1 MRILLLSDIHGNLP
15 ALIAIDRFFADNF
28 ADKPF
33 DAICNCGDST
43 VYAPFPNET
52 LQWLQ
57 DRKTYSILGNTDQ
70 KVITLLQ
77 GETFK
82 KPHDEEKRIMYR
94 STVQALNARSKEYLL
109 SLEDSQI
116 LELGD
121 FTIGLFHG
129 SPDHP
134 RELLFAHTPDS
145 RFQELSQ
152 LSHCEIVVTGH
163 SHTPYHKHIQ
173 ATHFINPGSVGRMLD
188 GNPEASCA
196 TLTLS
201 GQDIEVDLHR
211 IPYPVEEV
219 ITVLRR
225 QHLPEIYTDMF
236 RQGRKLN

>member
-1 MRILLLSDIHGNLP
+1 MRILLLSDIHGNIP
-15 ALIAIDRFFADNF
+15 ALNAIDRFFADLS
-28 ADKPF
+28 AAPF
-33 DAICNCGDST
+33 DAILNCGDST

-57 DRKTYSILGNTDQ
+57 TKKAYSVLGNTDQ

-77 GETFK
+77 GKSFK
-82 KPHDEEKRIMYR
+82 KPHNEEKRIMYR
-94 STVQALNARSKEYLL
+94 STVEALTETNRRYLL
-109 SLEDSQI
+109 SLEDAQKV
-116 LELGD
+116 ELGGV
-121 FTIGLFHG
+121 TIGLYHG

-134 RELLFAHTPDS
+134 RELLYADTPDN

-152 LSHCEIVVTGH
+152 LTTCRIVVTGH
-163 SHTPYHKHIQ
+163 SHSPYHKIFA
-173 ATHFINPGSVGRMLD
+173 ATHFINPGSAGRMFD

-201 GQDIEVDLHR
+201 GEEIQVDHYR

-219 ITVLRR
+219 VAAL
-225 QHLPEIYTDMF
+225 QHLKLPAIYNDMF

>member
-15 ALIAIDRFFADNF
+15 ALLAIDRFF

-57 DRKTYSILGNTDQ
+57 NKQVLSVLGNTDQ

-77 GETFK
+77 GQTFK
-82 KPHDEEKRIMYR
+82 KPHDEEKRMMYR
-94 STVQALNARSKEYLL
+94 STVEALNEQSKDYLL
-109 SLEDSQI
+109 SLADSQVI
-116 LELGD
+116 DFGD
-121 FTIGLFHG
+121 ITIGLFHG

-145 RFQELSQ
+145 RFLELSQ
-152 LSHCEIVVTGH
+152 PSKYRIVVTGH
-163 SHTPYHKHIQ
+163 SHSPYHKHIDG
-173 ATHFINPGSVGRMLD
+173 THFINSGSAGRMFD

-196 TLTLS
+196 TLTLAE
-201 GQDIEVDLHR
+201 GHIKVELHR
-211 IPYPVEEV
+211 ISYPVEEV
-219 ITVLRR
+219 VTVLR
-225 QHLPEIYTDMF
+225 QQQLPEIYSDMF

>member
-15 ALIAIDRFFADNF
+15 ALNAIDRFFTDISST
-28 ADKPF
+28 PF

-57 DRKTYSILGNTDQ
+57 DRKAYSILGNTDF

-77 GETFK
+77 GGTFN
-82 KPHDEEKRIMYR
+82 KPHNEEKRIMYR
-94 STVQALNARSKEYLL
+94 STVQTLNTQNKEYLF
-109 SLEDSQI
+109 SLTDSQI
-116 LELGD
+116 LNIHNI
-121 FTIGLFHG
+121 TIGLFHG

-134 RELLFAHTPDS
+134 RELLFADTPDS
-145 RFQELSQ
+145 RFRELS
-152 LSHCEIVVTGH
+152 LLTDCRIVITGH
-163 SHTPYHKHIQ
+163 SHSPYYKHIHG
-173 ATHFINPGSVGRMLD
+173 THFINPGSAGRMFD
-188 GNPEASCA
+188 GNPAASCA
-196 TLTLS
+196 TLTLK
-201 GQDIEVDLHR
+201 GEDIQVDLHR

-219 ITVLRR
+219 AIAIRQ

>member
-15 ALIAIDRFFADNF
+15 ALMAIDQFFADN
-28 ADKPF
+28 PF

-57 DRKTYSILGNTDQ
+57 DKNTYSILGNTDH

-82 KPHDEEKRIMYR
+82 KPHDEEKRIMYL
-94 STVQALNARSKEYLL
+94 STVQALNADSREYLL
-109 SLEDSQI
+109 SLQDSQI
-116 LELGD
+116 FQLGNY
-121 FTIGLFHG
+121 TIGLFHG

-134 RELLFAHTPDS
+134 RELLFAHTPDT

-152 LSHCEIVVTGH
+152 LTNCQIIASGH
-163 SHTPYHKHIQ
+163 SHSPYHKYIDN
-173 ATHFINPGSVGRMLD
+173 THFINPGSAGRMFD

-196 TLTLS
+196 TITLS
-201 GQDIEVDLHR
+201 DEDIKVELHR
-211 IPYPVEEV
+211 IPYPVEVVVAE
-219 ITVLRR
+219 LHRH
-225 QHLPEIYTDMF
+225 HLPEIYTDMF

>member
-15 ALIAIDRFFADNF
+15 ALLAIDGFFRDSL
-28 ADKPF
+28 F
-33 DAICNCGDST
+33 DAVCNCGDST

-57 DRKTYSILGNTDQ
+57 DRDAYSILGNTDH
-70 KVITLLQ
+70 KVLTLLQ
-77 GETFK
+77 GKSFK

-94 STVQALNARSKEYLL
+94 STVQALNAQSKEYLL
-109 SLEDSQI
+109 SLEDSRI
-116 LELGD
+116 VELGD
-121 FTIGLFHG
+121 LTIGLFHG

-134 RELLFAHTPDS
+134 RELLFAQSPDS

-152 LSHCEIVVTGH
+152 MTKCRIIVTGH
-163 SHTPYHKHIQ
+163 SHSPYYKQ
-173 ATHFINPGSVGRMLD
+173 VQGTHFINPGSAGRMFD

-196 TLTLS
+196 TLNIS
-201 GQDIEVDLHR
+201 EGDIEVNLHR

-219 ITVLRR
+219 VTVLR
-225 QHLPEIYTDMF
+225 QQQLPVIYTDMF

>member
-1 MRILLLSDIHGNLP
+1 M
-15 ALIAIDRFFADNF
+15 AIDRFFSDR
-28 ADKPF
+28 PF

-57 DRKTYSILGNTDQ
+57 DREAYSILGNTDQ

-77 GETFK
+77 GKSFK

-109 SLEDSQI
+109 SLEDSRI
-116 LELGD
+116 VELAD
-121 FTIGLFHG
+121 LSIGLFHG

-134 RELLFAHTPDS
+134 RELLFAQTPDA
-145 RFQELSQ
+145 RFQELSRVTK
-152 LSHCEIVVTGH
+152 CRIIVTGH
-163 SHTPYHKHIQ
+163 SHSPYYKQIQ
-173 ATHFINPGSVGRMLD
+173 ATHFINPGSVGRMFD
-188 GNPEASCA
+188 GNPDASCA

-201 GQDIEVDLHR
+201 GGDIQVDLHR

-219 ITVLRR
+219 VTLLR
-225 QHLPEIYTDMF
+225 QQQLPDIYSDMF
-236 RQGRKLN
+236 RQGQKLN

>member
-1 MRILLLSDIHGNLP
+1 MRILLLSDIHGNIP
-15 ALIAIDRFFADNF
+15 ALMAIDRFFADLSNT
-28 ADKPF
+28 PF

-57 DRKTYSILGNTDQ
+57 EKKAHSVRGNTDQ

-77 GETFK
+77 GKSFK
-82 KPHDEEKRIMYR
+82 KPHNEEKRIMYR
-94 STVQALNARSKEYLL
+94 STVEALTETNKRYLL
-109 SLEDSQI
+109 SLKDA
-116 LELGD
+116 LTMGLGGVS
-121 FTIGLFHG
+121 IGLFHG

-134 RELLFAHTPDS
+134 RELLFADTPDS
-145 RFQELSQ
+145 RFEELSQ
-152 LSHCEIVVTGH
+152 LTPCRIVVTGH
-163 SHTPYHKHIQ
+163 SHSPYHKIFA
-173 ATHFINPGSVGRMLD
+173 ATHFINPGSAGRMFD

-201 GQDIEVDLHR
+201 GKEILVDHYR

-219 ITVLRR
+219 VAALRQ
-225 QHLPEIYTDMF
+225 QHLPEIYSDMF

>member
-15 ALIAIDRFFADNF
+15 ALIAIDRFFADF
-28 ADKPF
+28 TDPF

-52 LQWLQ
+52 IQWLQ
-57 DRKTYSILGNTDQ
+57 DRKAYSILGNTDH

-94 STVQALNARSKEYLL
+94 STVLALNAQSKEYLL
-109 SLEDSQI
+109 SLENSQI
-116 LELGD
+116 LNLEGSA
-121 FTIGLFHG
+121 IGLFHG

-134 RELLFAHTPDS
+134 RELLFADTPDS

-152 LSHCEIVVTGH
+152 LSSCQIVITGH
-163 SHTPYHKHIQ
+163 SHSPYHKHIHG
-173 ATHFINPGSVGRMLD
+173 THFINPGSAGRMFD
-188 GNPEASCA
+188 GNPAASCA

-201 GQDIEVDLHR
+201 QQDIQVDLHR

-219 ITVLRR
+219 VTALQQ
-225 QHLPEIYTDMF
+225 QHLPEIYTEMF

>member
-1 MRILLLSDIHGNLP
+1 MRLLLLSDIHGNIP
-15 ALIAIDRFFADNF
+15 ALIAIDRFFADF
-28 ADKPF
+28 TDTPF

-43 VYAPFPNET
+43 VYGPFPNET

-57 DRKTYSILGNTDQ
+57 SRKAFSILGNTDH

-77 GETFK
+77 GKSFK

-94 STVQALNARSKEYLL
+94 SPVEALNSQSKDYLL
-109 SLEDSQI
+109 SLKDTQQ
-116 LELGD
+116 LELEGL
-121 FTIGLFHG
+121 TIGLFHG

-145 RFQELSQ
+145 RFQELSL
-152 LSHCEIVVTGH
+152 LSSCRIVITGH
-163 SHTPYHKHIQ
+163 SHSPYHKQIHT
-173 ATHFINPGSVGRMLD
+173 THFINPGSAGRMFD
-188 GNPEASCA
+188 GNPDASCA

-201 GQDIEVDLHR
+201 GEDIKVDLHR

-219 ITVLRR
+219 VSALQH
-225 QHLPEIYTDMF
+225 QHLPQIYSEMF

>member
-15 ALIAIDRFFADNF
+15 ALMAIDHYFT
-28 ADKPF
+28 DKSF

-57 DRKTYSILGNTDQ
+57 DRQAYSILGNTDH

-77 GETFK
+77 GKNFK

-94 STVQALNARSKEYLL
+94 STVQALNDESKKHLL
-109 SLEDSQI
+109 SLGNSQI
-116 LELGD
+116 IEFGD
-121 FTIGLFHG
+121 YTIGLFHG

-134 RELLFAHTPDS
+134 RELLFAQTQDS

-152 LSHCEIVVTGH
+152 LTNCRIVVTGH
-163 SHTPYHKHIQ
+163 SHSPYYKNIQ
-173 ATHFINPGSVGRMLD
+173 GTHFINPGSAGRMFD

-201 GQDIEVDLHR
+201 GQDIQVSLQR
-211 IPYPVEEV
+211 IPYPVEDV
-219 ITVLRR
+219 VTALRQ

>member
-1 MRILLLSDIHGNLP
+1 MRLLLLSDIHGNIP
-15 ALIAIDRFFADNF
+15 ALMAIERFFADR
-28 ADKPF
+28 PF

-43 VYAPFPNET
+43 VYGPFPNET

-57 DRKTYSILGNTDQ
+57 NRKAFSILGNTDH

-77 GETFK
+77 GKSFK
-82 KPHDEEKRIMYR
+82 KPHNEEKRIMYR
-94 STVQALNARSKEYLL
+94 STVEALNSQSKEYLL
-109 SLEDSQI
+109 SLKDSQI
-116 LELGD
+116 LELGG

-152 LSHCEIVVTGH
+152 LLNCRIVITGH
-163 SHTPYHKHIQ
+163 SHSPYHKQIQ
-173 ATHFINPGSVGRMLD
+173 TTHFINPGSAGRMFD

-201 GQDIEVDLHR
+201 GEDIKVDLHR

-219 ITVLRR
+219 VTALQQ
-225 QHLPEIYTDMF
+225 QHLPGIYSDMF

>member
-15 ALIAIDRFFADNF
+15 ALLAIDRFFADQ
-28 ADKPF
+28 PF

-57 DRKTYSILGNTDQ
+57 DKKVISVLGNTDQ

-77 GETFK
+77 GQTFK
-82 KPHDEEKRIMYR
+82 KPHDEEKRMMYR
-94 STVQALNARSKEYLL
+94 STVEALNEQSKDYLL
-109 SLEDSQI
+109 SLADSQVI
-116 LELGD
+116 EFD
-121 FTIGLFHG
+121 DITIGLFHG

-145 RFQELSQ
+145 RFLELSQ
-152 LSHCEIVVTGH
+152 PSKYHIVVTGH
-163 SHTPYHKHIQ
+163 SHSPYHKYID
-173 ATHFINPGSVGRMLD
+173 ATHFINPGSAGRMFD

-196 TLTLS
+196 TLTLTE
-201 GQDIEVDLHR
+201 GHIKVELHR
-211 IPYPVEEV
+211 ISYPVEEV
-219 ITVLRR
+219 VTVLR
-225 QHLPEIYTDMF
+225 QQQLPEIYSDMF

>member
-15 ALIAIDRFFADNF
+15 ALIAIDRFF

-57 DRKTYSILGNTDQ
+57 DRKAYSVLGNTDQ

-77 GETFK
+77 GKTFR

-94 STVQALNARSKEYLL
+94 STVQALNLKSKQYLL

-121 FTIGLFHG
+121 FTVGLFHG

-134 RELLFAHTPDS
+134 RELLFADTPDT

-152 LSHCEIVVTGH
+152 LSKCQIVVTGH
-163 SHTPYHKHIQ
+163 SHSPYHKHIQ
-173 ATHFINPGSVGRMLD
+173 ATHFINPGSVGRMFD

-201 GQDIEVDLHR
+201 GQDIEVALHR

-219 ITVLRR
+219 ITVLR
-225 QHLPEIYTDMF
+225 QHHMPEIYTDMF

>member
-1 MRILLLSDIHGNLP
+1 MRLLLLSDIHGNLP
-15 ALIAIDRFFADNF
+15 ALLAIDRFFADR
-28 ADKPF
+28 PF

-57 DRKTYSILGNTDQ
+57 DRQAYSILGNTDQ

-77 GETFK
+77 GKNFK

-94 STVQALNARSKEYLL
+94 STVQALNEESKHHLL
-109 SLEDSQI
+109 SLRDSQKLDI
-116 LELGD
+116 GG

-134 RELLFAHTPDS
+134 RELLFAQTPDA
-145 RFQELSQ
+145 RFDELSRVTT
-152 LSHCEIVVTGH
+152 CRIVVTGH

-173 ATHFINPGSVGRMLD
+173 ATHFVNPGSVGRMFD

-196 TLTLS
+196 ILTLS
-201 GQDIEVDLHR
+201 GGDIEVALHR

-219 ITVLRR
+219 VTVLR
-225 QHLPEIYTDMF
+225 QHHLPEIYTEMF

>member
-15 ALIAIDRFFADNF
+15 ALMAIDRFFRDR
-28 ADKPF
+28 PF

-57 DRKTYSILGNTDQ
+57 DRGAYSILGNTDH

-77 GETFK
+77 GKSFK
-82 KPHDEEKRIMYR
+82 KPHNEEKRIMYR
-94 STVQALNARSKEYLL
+94 STVEALNLPSKEYLL
-109 SLEDSQI
+109 SLEDSWI
-116 LELGD
+116 MELGD
-121 FTIGLFHG
+121 FTVGLFHG

-134 RELLFAHTPDS
+134 RELLFAQTPDN

-152 LSHCEIVVTGH
+152 VTRCQIVVTGH
-163 SHTPYHKHIQ
+163 SHSPYYKQIQ
-173 ATHFINPGSVGRMLD
+173 GTHFINPGSTGRMFD

-196 TLTLS
+196 VLTLS
-201 GQDIEVDLHR
+201 GEDIQVDLHR

-219 ITVLRR
+219 VTVLR
-225 QHLPEIYTDMF
+225 QQQLPDIYTDMF

>member
-1 MRILLLSDIHGNLP
+1 MRLLLLSDIHGNLP
-15 ALIAIDRFFADNF
+15 ALIAIDRFFADIHLS
-28 ADKPF
+28 F

-57 DRKTYSILGNTDQ
+57 ERHAHSILGNTDH
-70 KVITLLQ
+70 KVLTLLQ
-77 GETFK
+77 GKTFN

-94 STVQALNARSKEYLL
+94 STVQALNEQSKEYLI
-109 SLEDSQI
+109 SLTDSLT
-116 LELGD
+116 LELGGL
-121 FTIGLFHG
+121 TIGLFHG

-134 RELLFAHTPDS
+134 RELLFAQTSDT
-145 RFQELSQ
+145 RFEELSRITD
-152 LSHCEIVVTGH
+152 CRIVVTGH
-163 SHTPYHKHIQ
+163 SHSPYHKHIQ
-173 ATHFINPGSVGRMLD
+173 GTHFINPGSAGRMFD

-201 GQDIEVDLHR
+201 EQGVQVSLHR

-219 ITVLRR
+219 VTALQQ

>member
-15 ALIAIDRFFADNF
+15 ALIAIDRFFADI
-28 ADKPF
+28 DLSF

-57 DRKTYSILGNTDQ
+57 ERSAYSILGNTDH
-70 KVITLLQ
+70 KVLTLLQ
-77 GETFK
+77 GKTFN

-94 STVQALNARSKEYLL
+94 STVQALNEPSKEYLRSLTDSLILKLIGL
-109 SLEDSQI
+109 S
-116 LELGD
+116 
-121 FTIGLFHG
+121 IGLFHG

-134 RELLFAHTPDS
+134 RELLFAQTPDT

-152 LSHCEIVVTGH
+152 ITNCQVVVTGH
-163 SHTPYHKHIQ
+163 SHSPYHKHIQ
-173 ATHFINPGSVGRMLD
+173 GTHFINPGSAGRMFD

-201 GQDIEVDLHR
+201 EDEVQVSLHR

-219 ITVLRR
+219 VAALQQ

>member
-15 ALIAIDRFFADNF
+15 ALIAIDRFFADVT
-28 ADKPF
+28 DTPF

-52 LQWLQ
+52 LQWLR
-57 DRKTYSILGNTDQ
+57 DKKTYSIRGNTDY

-82 KPHDEEKRIMYR
+82 KPHNEEKRIMYR
-94 STVQALNARSKEYLL
+94 STVQALNDQSKEYLL
-109 SLEDSQI
+109 SLEDAQT
-116 LELGD
+116 LNLGD

-134 RELLFAHTPDS
+134 RELLFADTPDS

-152 LSHCEIVVTGH
+152 LSSCQIIITGH
-163 SHTPYHKHIQ
+163 SHSPYHKHIHG
-173 ATHFINPGSVGRMLD
+173 THFINPGSAGRMFD
-188 GNPEASCA
+188 GNPAASCA
-196 TLTLS
+196 TLTIS
-201 GQDIEVDLHR
+201 KQNIQVDLHR
-211 IPYPVEEV
+211 ITYPVEEV
-219 ITVLRR
+219 VTALQQ
-225 QHLPEIYTDMF
+225 QHLPEIYTEMF

>member
-15 ALIAIDRFFADNF
+15 ALLAIEQFFTYSTDSS
-28 ADKPF
+28 F

-57 DRKTYSILGNTDQ
+57 NKKAYSILGNTDH

-77 GETFK
+77 GKNFK
-82 KPHDEEKRIMYR
+82 KPHNEEKRIMYR
-94 STVQALNARSKEYLL
+94 STVQALNDESKKYLL
-109 SLEDSQI
+109 SLEDSHKV
-116 LELGD
+116 EFGD
-121 FTIGLFHG
+121 YTIGLFHG

-134 RELLFAHTPDS
+134 RELLFAQTPDS

-152 LSHCEIVVTGH
+152 LTNCRIVVTGH
-163 SHTPYHKHIQ
+163 SHSPYYKHIQ
-173 ATHFINPGSVGRMLD
+173 GTHFINPGSAGRMFD
-188 GNPEASCA
+188 GNPAASCA

-201 GQDIEVDLHR
+201 GQDIQVSLHR
-211 IPYPVEEV
+211 IPYPVEDV
-219 ITVLRR
+219 VTALR
-225 QHLPEIYTDMF
+225 QHHLPETYTDMF